1 MYLSEEKNK
10 TKGIIGT
17 ILFHSLL
24 LISFL
29 FLGLTYQDPPPE
41 EEGIN
46 INFGFNNEGSSENE
60 PQNTEELTEIIEE
73 IIEEQTESN
82 ENIITQSLIETSV
95 IEKTEITKKNIEE
108 DNLEK
113 EAIEKKQPE
122 IIKKALYTGKKN
134 NNQNNEGEKKKLGN
148 QGIIDGDINSEL
160 YEGSGLGENGTAYQ
174 LGGRKANITPKP
186 KGNHIEGKVVVN
198 ITVNRLGDVIY
209 ATPGV
214 KGSTTLNKELLQRA
228 KKAALKTKFEP
239 KQNAPTNQ
247 QGKIIYHFKL
257 N

>member
-95 IEKTEITKKNIEE
+95 IEKTEITK
-108 DNLEK
+108 
-113 EAIEKKQPE
+113 
-122 IIKKALYTGKKN
+122 
-134 NNQNNEGEKKKLGN
+134 
-148 QGIIDGDINSEL
+148 
-160 YEGSGLGENGTAYQ
+160 
-174 LGGRKANITPKP
+174 
-186 KGNHIEGKVVVN
+186 
-198 ITVNRLGDVIY
+198 ITVFLFSWFSWLFCFPLGWGD
-209 ATPGV
+209 PERQ
-214 KGSTTLNKELLQRA
+214 K
-228 KKAALKTKFEP
+228 
-239 KQNAPTNQ
+239 
-247 QGKIIYHFKL
+247 
-257 N
+257 